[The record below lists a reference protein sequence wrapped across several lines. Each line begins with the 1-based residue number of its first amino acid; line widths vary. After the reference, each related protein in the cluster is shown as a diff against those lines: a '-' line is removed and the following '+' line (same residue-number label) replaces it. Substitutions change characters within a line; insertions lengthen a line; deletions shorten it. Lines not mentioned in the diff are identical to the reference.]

1 MEIYINGEKISYTLQ
16 NEKTLNDVFEFII
29 AFLDK
34 NDLYIDTIK
43 IDDTQYSFENLDSI
57 KSKSVDEIKKLEIQ
71 AAFKQELVSQTVEN
85 IISYLTN
92 VVNYIKDNEKYDQEN
107 IDKIKEGLSWCTS
120 VVDKIMII
128 YSISTD
134 YFITKTDK
142 QFSFVV
148 QQMKEMGDN
157 LHLLTIN
164 NDFKKEFLSTIVDFM
179 DGIIKIVTYI
189 FVRLKNLPKES
200 KTSHFV
206 IIFSDNIKL
215 LSKLRDLL
223 PKIAENFQSGKE
235 KEAMEIFGSLINY
248 LAFYFEVLILCIDSF
263 SQSEYDFNV
272 LQDLIKQFSDLF
284 GAIKSAISDKD
295 YVNLSDILEYE
306 MAEPLQKLL
315 NETQKLTDFL
325 STQPS
330 K

>member
-120 VVDKIMII
+120 V
-128 YSISTD
+128 
-134 YFITKTDK
+134 
-142 QFSFVV
+142 
-148 QQMKEMGDN
+148 
-157 LHLLTIN
+157 
-164 NDFKKEFLSTIVDFM
+164 
-179 DGIIKIVTYI
+179 
-189 FVRLKNLPKES
+189 
-200 KTSHFV
+200 
-206 IIFSDNIKL
+206 
-215 LSKLRDLL
+215 
-223 PKIAENFQSGKE
+223 
-235 KEAMEIFGSLINY
+235 
-248 LAFYFEVLILCIDSF
+248 
-263 SQSEYDFNV
+263 
-272 LQDLIKQFSDLF
+272 
-284 GAIKSAISDKD
+284 
-295 YVNLSDILEYE
+295 
-306 MAEPLQKLL
+306 
-315 NETQKLTDFL
+315 
-325 STQPS
+325 
-330 K
+330 